1 MTHRPCFSCFLPQ
14 QRCHT
19 HTHTVTCHPNGH
31 GQTVAGVARRSRL
44 ARTLRTCMR
53 VKIPCFNWKR
63 NKTKREQ
70 NFTMQFGARE
80 PAVFV
85 SCTDYAQER
94 KRKKRTGEKDVVR
107 QRKRRMCGWERER
120 SQCLHVC
127 RFPALSV
134 SCQTVIYG
142 CETHSSPCCQF
153 SIVTT
158 DI

>member
-19 HTHTVTCHPNGH
+19 HTITCQPNGH
-31 GQTVAGVARRSRL
+31 GQTVARAAHCSGL
-44 ARTLRTCMR
+44 TRTLRTCMR
-53 VKIPCFNWKR
+53 VKNPMFLFKEKQ
-63 NKTKREQ
+63 NKKSPRESSLRCSFCALIMCEKEK
-70 NFTMQFGARE
+70 NRRE
-80 PAVFV
+80 RCCA
-85 SCTDYAQER
+85 SE
-94 KRKKRTGEKDVVR
+94 KKENVR
-107 QRKRRMCGWERER
+107 LRERER

-134 SCQTVIYG
+134 SCQSVIYG